1 MRKLA
6 RWEYLQGNREKDGEK
21 KREREREREKERR
34 GKKIWKQ
41 VMRQGSRQVNFIKL
55 LFRNSTLLIEAAFT
69 VGGKV

>member
-21 KREREREREKERR
+21 KREREKGEE
-34 GKKIWKQ
+34 KKIWKQ

>member
-21 KREREREREKERR
+21 KRERERERKKGEE
-34 GKKIWKQ
+34 KKIWKQ

>member
-34 GKKIWKQ
+34 GKKKFGNKLC
-41 VMRQGSRQVNFIKL
+41 VKVQGR
-55 LFRNSTLLIEAAFT
+55 
-69 VGGKV
+69 

>member
-6 RWEYLQGNREKDGEK
+6 RWEYLQGNRERRREK
-21 KREREREREKERR
+21 EREREKGEE
-34 GKKIWKQ
+34 KKIWKQ

>member
-34 GKKIWKQ
+34 GKKNLETSYA
-41 VMRQGSRQVNFIKL
+41 SRFKAGEFYKIIVP
-55 LFRNSTLLIEAAFT
+55 
-69 VGGKV
+69 

>member
-21 KREREREREKERR
+21 KREKEKGEE
-34 GKKIWKQ
+34 KKIWKQ